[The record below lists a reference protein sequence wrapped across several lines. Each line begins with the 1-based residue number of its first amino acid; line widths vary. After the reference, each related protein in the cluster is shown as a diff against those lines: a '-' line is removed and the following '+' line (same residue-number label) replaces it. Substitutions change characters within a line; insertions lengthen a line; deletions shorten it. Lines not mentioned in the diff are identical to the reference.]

1 MAGITIK
8 EYGLTFVWACLREY
22 LGRSWPILLIFAAGI
37 VAGILFSVFKKEKE
51 AELEVVDARE
61 YVPEKYEDSPLPDA
75 SSVTWMFLSIVL
87 FCLVTVMNPFLVRY
101 LIPKF
106 GMTTVYYRFFWI
118 LPITFGAAYWLARAV
133 GSVRRKVLQAG
144 AFALIAAG
152 LAFVM
157 PLNPGIP
164 NVRIPDNVYKV
175 DGAVPVVCD
184 AIHKD
189 YEQTQSYLKAVERL
203 ERTTDRTSTKW
214 LKREAAQFPLCVFP
228 YSIEFAVRQYDPT
241 IRLLFNRNLRLF
253 YEGNTSTGISYSEK
267 NKKYMRR
274 KIILD
279 AMYGRDPE
287 ITTEAFRDAMDKSGT
302 QYLVVE
308 EHLAN
313 GGFLVNAGCTQVGV
327 VAGYTIFRYGV

>member
-1 MAGITIK
+1 MEEVGDSQAGYVYGRRKVMAGITIK

-152 LAFVM
+152 LAKITSISI
-157 PLNPGIP
+157 IP
-164 NVRIPDNVYKV
+164 FLFYPFLLLVSVL
-175 DGAVPVVCD
+175 VP
-184 AIHKD
+184 
-189 YEQTQSYLKAVERL
+189 T
-203 ERTTDRTSTKW
+203 
-214 LKREAAQFPLCVFP
+214 
-228 YSIEFAVRQYDPT
+228 PT
-241 IRLLFNRNLRLF
+241 IPPRPIRSSLSSMPAPTRLHRLRAARATTVL
-253 YEGNTSTGISYSEK
+253 
-267 NKKYMRR
+267 
-274 KIILD
+274 ILSSD
-279 AMYGRDPE
+279 
-287 ITTEAFRDAMDKSGT
+287 S
-302 QYLVVE
+302 
-308 EHLAN
+308 
-313 GGFLVNAGCTQVGV
+313 
-327 VAGYTIFRYGV
+327 